1 MRKSSKVL
9 SLLIQLMVI
18 AYLLIIPGCQQK
30 TCTNETTQSQD
41 SLVDAE
47 QRIKDLGIQL
57 HAPAPAVAN
66 YIPAVRTGNLVFLSG
81 HGPYRP
87 GSGYMTGKVGRDV
100 GLEEAREAARIT
112 AIDLLSSLKAEIG
125 DLNKVTKI
133 VKVLGVV
140 NCDPSFT
147 DQPKVINGCSDLL
160 ESIFGKKI
168 GKHARAA
175 IGITSLYSDIPVEI
189 EMIVEVKD

>member
-1 MRKSSKVL
+1 MKKSIKVL
-9 SLLIQLMVI
+9 SLLTQLMVI
-18 AYLLIIPGCQQK
+18 IYLLIIPGCK
-30 TCTNETTQSQD
+30 HETGTNKTTQRQD
-41 SLVDAE
+41 TWVDAE
-47 QRIKDLGIQL
+47 QRLKELGIQL

-81 HGPYRP
+81 HGPYIP
-87 GSGYMTGKVGRDV
+87 ESGYITGKVGQDM
-100 GLEEAREAARIT
+100 GWEEANEAARIT

-140 NCDPSFT
+140 NCVPSFT

-160 ESIFGKKI
+160 EAIYGPR

-175 IGITSLYSDIPVEI
+175 IGINALYSNIPVEI
-189 EMIVEVKD
+189 EMIVEVED

>member
-18 AYLLIIPGCQQK
+18 TYLLIIPGCQQK

-41 SLVDAE
+41 TWVDAE
-47 QRIKDLGIQL
+47 QRIKELGIQL

-87 GSGYMTGKVGRDV
+87 DSGYMTGKVGRDI
-100 GLEEAREAARIT
+100 GLDEAREAARIT

-160 ESIFGKKI
+160 ESIFGKR

-175 IGITSLYSDIPVEI
+175 IGIASLYSDIPVEI